1 MAIHRWDAERDGPV
15 SETALRSRLEAR
27 GYVVSRYTYPPGTE
41 FPDHTHGVD
50 KVDAVLSG
58 TFQIVLEGDEV
69 VLSPGDAVEVPLGAV
84 HRAAVVGD
92 EPVVSLDAVSAARDV
107 RAAVESSETR
117 VRGVDAIR
125 RASPNGR
132 GESPESVSAESTREA
147 AAFVRADF
155 TDDLSHEF

>member
-1 MAIHRWDAERDGPV
+1 MAIHRWDADRDGPV
-15 SETALRSRLEAR
+15 SETALRSRLESR

-69 VLSPGDAVEVPLGAV
+69 VLRPGDAVEVPRGAV

-92 EPVVSLDAVSAARDV
+92 EPVVSLDAV
-107 RAAVESSETR
+107 
-117 VRGVDAIR
+117 R
-125 RASPNGR
+125 RARCPSG
-132 GESPESVSAESTREA
+132 
-147 AAFVRADF
+147 
-155 TDDLSHEF
+155 